1 MKNEVTWGVIFGV
14 IGVIL
19 VSFAIS
25 FLCTAAIVA
34 LLCWGLPAIGI
45 TTIGTWTIAFSWKL
59 VLIVSFVLGLLRGIF
74 STKVTVN
81 K

>member
-1 MKNEVTWGVIFGV
+1 MKSTIFAI

-19 VSFAIS
+19 ASFILS

-59 VLIVSFVLGLLRGIF
+59 VLIVSFILAILRSIF
-74 STKVTVN
+74 SARVTVN

>member
-1 MKNEVTWGVIFGV
+1 MKSIIFA
-14 IGVIL
+14 IISIIL
-19 VSFAIS
+19 ISFIIS

-34 LLCWGLPAIGI
+34 LLCWSLPAIGI

-59 VLIVSFVLGLLRGIF
+59 VLIVSFVLAVLRGIF
-74 STKVTVN
+74 STKITVN

>member
-1 MKNEVTWGVIFGV
+1 MKNVVFAI
-14 IGVIL
+14 ICVIL
-19 VSFAIS
+19 VSFIIS

-34 LLCWGLPAIGI
+34 LLCWCLPAIGI

-59 VLIVSFVLGLLRGIF
+59 VLIVSFVLTILRSIF
-74 STKVTVN
+74 SARVTVN

>member
-1 MKNEVTWGVIFGV
+1 MKNIIFAA
-14 IGVIL
+14 ICIIL
-19 VSFAIS
+19 ISFIVS

-45 TTIGTWTIAFSWKL
+45 TSIGAWTIAFSWKL
-59 VLIVSFVLGLLRGIF
+59 VLLISFLLAILRSIF
-74 STKVTVN
+74 SMKVTVN

>member
-1 MKNEVTWGVIFGV
+1 MKSTVFAI
-14 IGVIL
+14 IGVIIA
-19 VSFAIS
+19 SFIIS

-34 LLCWGLPAIGI
+34 VLCWGLPAIGI

-59 VLIVSFVLGLLRGIF
+59 VLLVSFVLAILRSIF
-74 STKVTVN
+74 SSRVTVN

>member
-1 MKNEVTWGVIFGV
+1 MKSTVFAI
-14 IGVIL
+14 IGVIIA
-19 VSFAIS
+19 SFIIS

-34 LLCWGLPAIGI
+34 VLCWCLPAIGI

-59 VLIVSFVLGLLRGIF
+59 VLLVSFILAILRSIF
-74 STKVTVN
+74 SARVTVN

>member
-1 MKNEVTWGVIFGV
+1 MKGTIFAI

-19 VSFAIS
+19 ASFILS

-59 VLIVSFVLGLLRGIF
+59 VLIVSFILAILRSIF
-74 STKVTVN
+74 SARVTVN

>member
-1 MKNEVTWGVIFGV
+1 MKNVIFAI
-14 IGVIL
+14 IGIIL
-19 VSFAIS
+19 VSFVVT

-59 VLIVSFVLGLLRGIF
+59 VLIVSFILAVLRGIF
-74 STKVTVN
+74 SARVTVN

>member
-1 MKNEVTWGVIFGV
+1 MKSTVFAI
-14 IGVIL
+14 IGVIIA
-19 VSFAIS
+19 SFIIS

-34 LLCWGLPAIGI
+34 VLCWCLPAIGI

-59 VLIVSFVLGLLRGIF
+59 VLLVSFILAILRSIF
-74 STKVTVN
+74 SARAAVN

>member
-1 MKNEVTWGVIFGV
+1 MKGTIFAI

-19 VSFAIS
+19 FSFILS

-59 VLIVSFVLGLLRGIF
+59 VLIVSFILAILRSIF
-74 STKVTVN
+74 SARVTVN

>member
-1 MKNEVTWGVIFGV
+1 MKYSIFAIV
-14 IGVIL
+14 CVIL
-19 VSFAIS
+19 FSFIIS

-45 TTIGTWTIAFSWKL
+45 TSIGTWTIAFSWKL
-59 VLIVSFVLGLLRGIF
+59 VLLVSFVLAILRSIF
-74 STKVTVN
+74 STKVTIN

>member
-1 MKNEVTWGVIFGV
+1 MKGTIFAIVGVIIASF
-14 IGVIL
+14 IL
-19 VSFAIS
+19 S

-59 VLIVSFVLGLLRGIF
+59 VLIVSFILAILRSIF
-74 STKVTVN
+74 SARVTVN

>member
-1 MKNEVTWGVIFGV
+1 MKSTIFAI

-19 VSFAIS
+19 ASFILS

-59 VLIVSFVLGLLRGIF
+59 VLIVSFVLAILRSIF
-74 STKVTVN
+74 STRVTVN

>member
-1 MKNEVTWGVIFGV
+1 MKGTIFAI

-19 VSFAIS
+19 ISFILS

-59 VLIVSFVLGLLRGIF
+59 VLIVSFILAILRSIF
-74 STKVTVN
+74 SARVTVN